1 MIGLIGLNHKS
12 APIEIRERFVFC
24 EEDIKRFVPLL
35 KDKGVQG
42 AVILSTCNRTE
53 IYFEADDSN
62 FSNVF
67 AIVGHTLFSYRKA
80 DESARSHFY
89 HKSNTDVAQHIF
101 RVVSGLDSMALGEH
115 QIVGQIKNAVS
126 ISESNNFF
134 SCSLMRL
141 FNKAF
146 EVGKKVRTET
156 CINHG
161 AVSISYA
168 GIELAGRKLHNLSSR
183 PVLLVGAGQTSE
195 LTLLNLIKKDCSK
208 FTIINRTFEKA
219 VELADKYS
227 AKAEEFDKLEE
238 LLLTNDIVI
247 SSTASKKALFTES
260 IVKNAM
266 DKRNGN
272 PLFFIDLSVPR
283 NVAHEVGEI
292 ENVYVYDIDA
302 LNEVIVDNVEK
313 RQEKIIHAEEIIQA
327 GVNEFNEWLYTR
339 NLSPAIQ
346 KISNRFKKI
355 NKAEFEGFKKNRK
368 SDYETVSEYGD
379 IITNKLIQLMVKN
392 VISITDNG
400 RKLEYVNL
408 VNKLFE

>member
-1 MIGLIGLNHKS
+1 
-12 APIEIRERFVFC
+12 
-24 EEDIKRFVPLL
+24 
-35 KDKGVQG
+35 
-42 AVILSTCNRTE
+42 
-53 IYFEADDSN
+53 
-62 FSNVF
+62 
-67 AIVGHTLFSYRKA
+67 
-80 DESARSHFY
+80 
-89 HKSNTDVAQHIF
+89 
-101 RVVSGLDSMALGEH
+101 
-115 QIVGQIKNAVS
+115 
-126 ISESNNFF
+126 
-134 SCSLMRL
+134 
-141 FNKAF
+141 
-146 EVGKKVRTET
+146 
-156 CINHG
+156 
-161 AVSISYA
+161 
-168 GIELAGRKLHNLSSR
+168 
-183 PVLLVGAGQTSE
+183 
-195 LTLLNLIKKDCSK
+195 
-208 FTIINRTFEKA
+208 
-219 VELADKYS
+219 
-227 AKAEEFDKLEE
+227 
-238 LLLTNDIVI
+238 
-247 SSTASKKALFTES
+247 
-260 IVKNAM
+260 M